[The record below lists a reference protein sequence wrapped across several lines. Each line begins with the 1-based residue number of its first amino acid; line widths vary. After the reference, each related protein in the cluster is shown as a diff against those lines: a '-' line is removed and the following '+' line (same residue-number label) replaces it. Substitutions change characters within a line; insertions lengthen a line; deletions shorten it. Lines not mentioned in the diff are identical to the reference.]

1 MSTLM
6 EKVDMAE
13 VMDLARQIVAQKA
26 ARIKKAQ
33 EAQEAQA
40 LILPPPAVE
49 YEDPD
54 VSTKR
59 KREEQDDFQS
69 GTFPRW

>member
-26 ARIKKAQ
+26 ARIKR
-33 EAQEAQA
+33 AQEAQA
-40 LILPPPAVE
+40 LTLPLPAVE

-59 KREEQDDFQS
+59 KREEQDGFQS